1 MNASGEPE
9 VMAGRRGTAALNR
22 FTRAALPVL
31 MVLSGFC
38 GISYEILYAKLLGN
52 LLGDRF
58 TIAASVLLTFLLG
71 IGLGTLH
78 AHRLLRKLW
87 AIELGIGLYAA
98 LMVLAY
104 GSVDRLLYAWIP
116 SLGTSMLACA
126 TASVV
131 LLLVPAFLVGCS
143 VPLFAAYLGAVRKR
157 HVFAV
162 TYGLYNIG
170 AAMTALAVEFIL
182 LRAVGLRTATLLL
195 ASLNGLVGLSLLGL
209 RNAVDPTPTVRRGQR
224 RFSRVV
230 LGALALASVA
240 SAVFQLLMIKIAE
253 CVLGPFNETFALVL
267 SVVLIG
273 LALGSWAA
281 KRWGLGFDTAVM
293 VALTGSG
300 ALLAL
305 LPVWLG
311 IYAALYP
318 AAIQHHLVLATL
330 KFGLVFALMAVP
342 AAGFGATIPALLSE
356 YRNVARESGR
366 LLFVSSMANVAGF
379 VLMAFVLHQTM
390 AYGQLLVLVAAIAA
404 TAVLLHAGWRGVKSA
419 LAIALVAGTLA
430 AQGTIWNED
439 LLYYGHKEFHSAK
452 AFEKAR
458 ARRFSAE
465 RFKGHQDLFAIIHRD
480 GHPYF
485 FINGYI
491 SIALTAASEKIVGAL
506 STMFSPRTDD
516 ALVLGVGSGATAGT
530 VGLLFDRTDA
540 VEINATVL
548 ANLDRMAEYNFHL
561 EQMPSVTLIHD
572 DGIRFVKTTPKRYSL
587 ILNTVTS
594 PLYFSSSK
602 LYTTDFYETVA
613 SRLRPDGVYTTW
625 VDRTIGDRGVD
636 IILNTLEASFD
647 ACWMTYIKSSYYLM
661 VCSNQAIGLHQIAAV
676 RENEI
681 LRDHLARH
689 HALPIDLVPY
699 SVLSVDAFRFTG
711 QRTPVNRLDRPVLEH
726 HMARLDNE
734 TRLFRFTDRLIDRAN
749 MPRVRREV
757 APGFDWE
764 AGEFATWSD
773 ARLRRGSLLRG
784 AVDRI
789 VERQFGDISAAYAEA
804 ALEAARQ
811 VGTAKGYEAY
821 GRRLYRREL
830 YLSAMDA
837 LGRAL
842 AIDATLHEAHYYL
855 GRCHERRGERAL
867 AAAEFAQA
875 LRLRSGY
882 KKAEQALDRVR
893 DHEPAG

>member
-1 MNASGEPE
+1 
-9 VMAGRRGTAALNR
+9 
-22 FTRAALPVL
+22 

-98 LMVLAY
+98 VMVLAY
-104 GSVDRLLYAWIP
+104 DPIDRLLYAWIP
-116 SLGTSMLACA
+116 KLGTSLLACA
-126 TASVV
+126 SASVV
-131 LLLVPAFLVGCS
+131 LLLIPAFLVGCS
-143 VPLFAAYLGAVRKR
+143 VPLFAAYLGAVRER
-157 HVFAV
+157 HVFSV

-170 AAMTALAVEFIL
+170 AALTAMAMEFLL

-195 ASLNGLVGLSLLGL
+195 ASLNGLVGLALLAL
-209 RNAVDPTPTVRRGQR
+209 RKTVDPTPTVRRGRR
-224 RFSRVV
+224 RFSRLV
-230 LGALALASVA
+230 LGALAAASVA

-253 CVLGPFNETFALVL
+253 CMLGPFNETFALVL

-281 KRWGLGFDTAVM
+281 KRWNLGFDAAVM
-293 VALTGSG
+293 AALIGSG
-300 ALLAL
+300 ALLVL
-305 LPVWLG
+305 LPVWVGL
-311 IYAALYP
+311 YAALYP
-318 AAIQHHLVLATL
+318 AAIQSHWSLAVL

-356 YRNVARESGR
+356 YRNVARESGL

-390 AYGQLLVLVAAIAA
+390 AYGQLLALVAAVAA
-404 TAVLLHAGWRGVKSA
+404 TAIVLHAGWRRPKSA
-419 LAIALVAGTLA
+419 LAVALVAA
-430 AQGTIWNED
+430 ALFAHGTIWEED
-439 LLYYGHKEFHSAK
+439 LLYYGYKEFHSAE

-458 ARRFSAE
+458 ARGFSAE
-465 RFKGHQDLFAIIHRD
+465 RFKGHQDLFAIIYRD

-548 ANLDRMAEYNFHL
+548 ANLDRMAEYNFRL
-561 EQMPSVTLIHD
+561 EHMPNVTLIHD
-572 DGIRFVKTTPKRYSL
+572 DGIRFIKTTPKRYSL

-602 LYTTDFYETVA
+602 LYTTDFYETVT
-613 SRLRPDGVYTTW
+613 SRLHPDGVYTTW
-625 VDRTIGDRGVD
+625 IDRAIGDRGVD
-636 IILNTLEASFD
+636 IILNTLHEAFD
-647 ACWMTYIKSSYYLM
+647 TCWMTYIKSSYYLM
-661 VCSNQAIGLHQIAAV
+661 VCSNRAIGMHQIEAV
-676 RENEI
+676 RANEV
-681 LRDHLARH
+681 LRDYLATH
-689 HALPIDLVPY
+689 HALPVDLVPY
-699 SVLSVDAFRFTG
+699 SILSVDAFRFAG

-726 HMARLDNE
+726 HMARLDSE

-749 MPRVRREV
+749 LPRLGRALTPWLEW
-757 APGFDWE
+757 D
-764 AGEFATWSD
+764 AGEFAIWAD
-773 ARLRRGSLLRG
+773 ARLEGGSLLRG

-789 VERQFGDISAAYAEA
+789 VDRQFGDISTPYADA
-804 ALEAARQ
+804 ALAAARE
-811 VGTAKGYEAY
+811 VGTAEAFEVF

-830 YLSAMDA
+830 YGPAMEALRQALTMDA
-837 LGRAL
+837 S
-842 AIDATLHEAHYYL
+842 LHEAHYYL
-855 GRCHERRGERAL
+855 GRCHEEQGQGTL
-867 AAAEFAQA
+867 AAAEFERA
-875 LRLRSGY
+875 LRLRPDYS
-882 KKAEQALDRVR
+882 KAEKALGRVR
-893 DHEPAG
+893 KNEPAG

>member
-1 MNASGEPE
+1 
-9 VMAGRRGTAALNR
+9 
-22 FTRAALPVL
+22 

-104 GSVDRLLYAWIP
+104 DPIDRLLYAWIP
-116 SLGTSMLACA
+116 KLGTSMLACA
-126 TASVV
+126 SASVV

-143 VPLFAAYLGAVRKR
+143 VPLFAAYLGAVRER
-157 HVFAV
+157 HAFSV

-170 AAMTALAVEFIL
+170 AALTALGMEFIL

-195 ASLNGLVGLSLLGL
+195 ASLNGLVGLALLGL
-209 RNAVDPTPTVRRGQR
+209 RNAVDPTPTAQRGLR
-224 RFSRVV
+224 HFSRVV

-253 CVLGPFNETFALVL
+253 CMLGPFNETFALVL

-273 LALGSWAA
+273 LALGSWGA
-281 KRWGLGFDTAVM
+281 KRCGFGFDAAVA
-293 VALTGSG
+293 VAVIGSAG
-300 ALLAL
+300 VLAL
-305 LPVWLG
+305 LPVWVRV
-311 IYAALYP
+311 YAALYP
-318 AAIQHHLVLATL
+318 AAIHHHLTLAML
-330 KFGLVFALMAVP
+330 KFGLVFALMGVP

-379 VLMAFVLHQTM
+379 VLMAFVLHQTL

-404 TAVLLHAGWRGVKSA
+404 AAVVLHAGWRKVRSA
-419 LAIALVAGTLA
+419 LAVALVVIALL
-430 AQGTIWNED
+430 AQGTIWDED
-439 LLYYGHKEFHSAK
+439 LLYFGYKEFHSAN

-506 STMFSPRTDD
+506 STIFSPRTDD

-548 ANLDRMAEYNFHL
+548 ANLDRMAEYNFRL
-561 EQMPSVTLIHD
+561 EHMPSVTLIHD
-572 DGIRFVKTTPKRYSL
+572 DGIRFIKTTPKRYSL

-625 VDRTIGDRGVD
+625 VDRAIGDRGVD
-636 IILNTLEASFD
+636 IILNTLEEAFD

-661 VCSNQAIGLHQIAAV
+661 VCSNAEIGLHQIDAV

-681 LRDHLARH
+681 LRDHLAGR
-689 HALPIDLVPY
+689 HALPVDLVPY
-699 SVLSVDAFRFTG
+699 SILSVDAFRFAG

-726 HMARLDNE
+726 HMARLDSE
-734 TRLFRFTDRLIDRAN
+734 ARLFRFTDRLIDRAS
-749 MPRVRREV
+749 MPRVRRAV
-757 APGFDWE
+757 APHFAWE
-764 AGEFATWSD
+764 AGEFAIWAD
-773 ARLRRGSLLRG
+773 ARLERGSLLRG

-789 VERQFGDISAAYAEA
+789 VERQFGDISTAYADA
-804 ALEAARQ
+804 ALEAAEQ
-811 VGTAKGYEAY
+811 VGTAKAYEVY
-821 GRRLYRREL
+821 GRRLYRRGL
-830 YLSAMDA
+830 YLPAMDA
-837 LGRAL
+837 LRQAL

-855 GRCHERRGERAL
+855 GRCHEERGERAL
-867 AAAEFAQA
+867 AATRFELA
-875 LRLRSGY
+875 LRQRPGY
-882 KKAEQALDRVR
+882 AKAAEALERTR
-893 DHEPAG
+893 DHEPAD